1 MKALIS
7 AFALLSFVAAA
18 TVPVVA
24 LAETPPKH
32 HVVKKHHVEHKKM
45 AKKRHG
51 KMSKTKVS
59 GKRKTAPVNPPR
71 G

>member
-18 TVPVVA
+18 TVPVA
-24 LAETPPKH
+24 ARADAPPVKTH
-32 HVVKKHHVEHKKM
+32 HVVKKHKVKKVAQAKRHARHHVRHKM
-45 AKKRHG
+45 A
-51 KMSKTKVS
+51 
-59 GKRKTAPVNPPR
+59 PPPAK